1 MTTPPTEPTNPI
13 EIPTPKHRGP
23 SRSLVLVLISVATA
37 LWLPASMA
45 ATVLAMFSV
54 MLFDAPGSTQALGT
68 VTLAMAIWTFP
79 PSCWLAI
86 LLSWAFF
93 GQRNSQA
100 SLIAMGLPLLPIALG
115 VFAWIWIDV
124 MQRGQLALGGS

>member
-1 MTTPPTEPTNPI
+1 M
-13 EIPTPKHRGP
+13 
-23 SRSLVLVLISVATA
+23 LISVATA